1 MNTILLVDDQK
12 NILRSLSLEL
22 KQEGFNIL
30 TAQSGF
36 EALQT
41 IANNVVDLIMLDVAM
56 PEMDGIET
64 LRRIKELRPN
74 IPVIMMSAEAT
85 IEKAVNATKLGA
97 YDFIEKG
104 NEGFDL
110 EPVLVKIRN
119 GLAFSKL
126 RSKN

>member
-12 NILRSLSLEL
+12 NILRALSLEL

-41 IANNVVDLIMLDVAM
+41 IANNVIDLVMLDVAM

-74 IPVIMMSAEAT
+74 IPVIMMSAQAT

-97 YDFIEKG
+97 
-104 NEGFDL
+104 
-110 EPVLVKIRN
+110 
-119 GLAFSKL
+119 
-126 RSKN
+126 